1 MRIRDLLELWGNP
14 DKESRTRKFYEIRL
28 TQHDAAK
35 IAAIADLYKG
45 RSEQQI
51 ITDLLAAAL
60 NELEEAF
67 PYQPGSKIVAHDED
81 GNPIYEDIGLTPQF
95 ISLTKQ
101 HLANMKPDQKTHN
114 PPNLPTGLTIEISH
128 MAQYTY
134 YI

>member
-1 MRIRDLLELWGNP
+1 MKIRDLLKLWGSP
-14 DKESRTRKFYEIRL
+14 DKEDRTQKFYEIHL

-60 NELEEAF
+60 DELEEAF
-67 PYQPGSKIVAHDED
+67 PYQPGSKVVAQDED

-95 ISLTKQ
+95 ISLTQ
-101 HLANMKPDQKTHN
+101 QYLGTCSKPD
-114 PPNLPTGLTIEISH
+114 
-128 MAQYTY
+128 
-134 YI
+134 